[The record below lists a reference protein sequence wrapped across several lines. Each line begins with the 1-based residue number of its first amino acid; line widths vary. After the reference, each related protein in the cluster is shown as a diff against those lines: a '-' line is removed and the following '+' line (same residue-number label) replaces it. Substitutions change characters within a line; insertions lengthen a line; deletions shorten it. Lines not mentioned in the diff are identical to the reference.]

1 MLFHENRRL
10 RDENIRLAREKE
22 DIVKATREKEDVAR
36 DLEWDMR
43 RRNLEWILGSPVGRL
58 PAGQSQLLDDQFGL
72 VDDFSELPAYHPYPS
87 FAEMGG

>member
-1 MLFHENRRL
+1 L

-22 DIVKATREKEDVAR
+22 DIVRATREKEDVAR

-43 RRNLEWILGSPVGRL
+43 RLNLEWKLGSPVGRL
-58 PAGQSQLLDDQFGL
+58 PAGLSQLLNDQFGL
-72 VDDFSELPAYHPYPS
+72 DDDISELPAYNIYAG